1 MSGSRLHYLQRTFDI
16 EFPVV
21 AFTHCR
27 DVVVAVTKAGGLG
40 VLGTATFTPEQL
52 DLELDLIEKDL
63 SGKPY
68 GVDFVVPSRYVQEP
82 SVEELCGRIPK
93 AHREFVNDLLARYDV
108 PPLSPG
114 EQVDLTNPLAH
125 SLDAALKLVEA
136 TLAHSPVLLV
146 NALGVTDKSIID
158 NAHGQGVL
166 VGAMVGTPNH
176 AVRQREVG
184 VDMVIAQG
192 FEAGGHTGEI
202 ATMALVPGVVD
213 AVGPLP
219 VLAAGGIA
227 DGRQMAAALALG
239 ACGVWCGSV
248 WLTSAEA
255 ETHPAVREKLATAT
269 CGDTVRSRARTGKP
283 ARQLRSAWTDEWDK
297 PSAPTPLEMP
307 LQGLLCAEAR
317 QRLDRPG
324 HLTAGAK
331 DLANYFVGQVV
342 GQLGQTTTCREI
354 IRSMITQYV
363 DVVEELTEN
372 A

>member
-1 MSGSRLHYLQRTFDI
+1 VSGDRLRYLQRTFDI
-16 EFPVV
+16 EYPIV
-21 AFTHCR
+21 AFSHCR
-27 DVVVAVTKAGGLG
+27 DVVIAVTKAGGLG

-52 DLELDLIEKDL
+52 DAELDLIEKAL

-68 GVDFVVPSRYVQEP
+68 GVDFVVPSRYVEEP
-82 SVEELCGRIPK
+82 TVEDLFGRIPE
-93 AHREFVNDLLARYDV
+93 AHREFVNDLLVRYDV
-108 PPLSPG
+108 PPLPIG

-125 SLDAALKLVEA
+125 SRDAALRLVEA
-136 TLAHSPVLLV
+136 TLAHTPALLV
-146 NALGVTDKSIID
+146 NALGVTDASII
-158 NAHGQGVL
+158 NSARSQGVL

-176 AVRQREVG
+176 AVRQRSAG
-184 VDMVIAQG
+184 VDIVIAQG

-213 AVGPLP
+213 AVDPLP

-255 ETHPAVREKLATAT
+255 ETHPAVREKLASAT
-269 CGDTVRSRARTGKP
+269 CGDTVRTRARTGKP

-297 PSAPTPLEMP
+297 ASAPAPLEMP

-317 QRLDRPG
+317 HRLDRPG
-324 HLTAGAK
+324 DLTAGAR

-342 GQLGQTTTCREI
+342 GQLGQTTTCRDVI
-354 IRSMITQYV
+354 HSMITQYV
-363 DVVEELTEN
+363 DVVEELSESS
-372 A
+372 